1 MQHVVPGVSPYR
13 AAASKGRSAEPLG
26 RILDLG
32 SDAWIVLSVTLGV
45 ALFFHLGA
53 AVRTWLIPVELLDW
67 DRRVAEHV
75 GDRLNETYEIEQ
87 EKLKPPEPP
96 PPPPPDPEP
105 EKIDMKAMTHDAPPP
120 AAAQAG
126 AVLTAP
132 PNPNDVEDLTNMFV
146 SGNADT
152 YAGGVTQAGGT
163 SKDAV
168 YNRNATKDGVVGG
181 TGNKPVPQGIT
192 GPGPDRSRGIQLA
205 GGAEW
210 HCPFPAEA
218 DQDQIDDAYATVS
231 VNVGADG
238 RVSGVTVVQDPG
250 HGFGREARACA
261 MRESFLT
268 ALDRDGSP
276 IAATKSFRIHFE
288 R

>member
-1 MQHVVPGVSPYR
+1 MQHVAGGVSPYR
-13 AAASKGRSAEPLG
+13 AAAHQRPRKEPLG
-26 RILDLG
+26 RIFDLG
-32 SDAWIVLSVTLGV
+32 SDAWTVLLVTLGV

-53 AVRTWLIPVELLDW
+53 VVRTWLIPVELLDW
-67 DRRVAEHV
+67 DRRVAEQV
-75 GDRLNETYEIEQ
+75 GDRLNETYDIEQ
-87 EKLKPPEPP
+87 EKQKPPD
-96 PPPPPDPEP
+96 PPPPDPIP
-105 EKIDMKAMTHDAPPP
+105 EKIDMKAPTHDAPPP

-126 AVLTAP
+126 AVLTAA

-168 YNRNATKDGVVGG
+168 YARNATKDGVVGG
-181 TGNKPVPQGIT
+181 TGNQPMPQAM
-192 GPGPDRSRGIQLA
+192 GPGPDRSRGIQLS

-210 HCPFPAEA
+210 HCPFPAES
-218 DQDQIDDAYATVS
+218 DQDQVDEAFATVS
-231 VNVGADG
+231 VSVGADG
-238 RVSGVTVVQDPG
+238 RVGSATIVQDPG

-261 MRESFLT
+261 MRETFLS
-268 ALDRDGSP
+268 ALDRDGNP
-276 IAATKSFRIHFE
+276 IASTKSFRIHFE